1 MDTSDAEK
9 GGQVRA
15 RGGAISRHVLLVH
28 NRNLYRLF
36 FFFCFLNNKRILMPD
51 IDYTFYVQT
60 KGKL

>member
-1 MDTSDAEK
+1 MQRKAGKSRGA
-9 GGQVRA
+9 
-15 RGGAISRHVLLVH
+15 GGALPHHVILVH

-36 FFFCFLNNKRILMPD
+36 SFFVCFLNNKRILMPH